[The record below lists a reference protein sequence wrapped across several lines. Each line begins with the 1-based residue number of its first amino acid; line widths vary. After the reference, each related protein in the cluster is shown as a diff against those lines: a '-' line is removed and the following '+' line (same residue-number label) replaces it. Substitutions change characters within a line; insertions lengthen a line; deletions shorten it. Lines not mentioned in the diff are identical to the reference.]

1 MNFQKIVTCILIK
14 SKLSNDVILQL
25 MFSFNCIDDMREA
38 FCWIIFP
45 VTLLPIFLKLVV
57 LLNMS
62 QPVCKAD
69 RQNSHSSELELKL
82 SRFCTE
88 IKYCWRSIIGLLLT
102 WLSYQLSTQFP
113 RDPYRP
119 IAIHRQL

>member
-1 MNFQKIVTCILIK
+1 
-14 SKLSNDVILQL
+14 
-25 MFSFNCIDDMREA
+25 MFSFNFIDDMREA
-38 FCWIIFP
+38 IHWIIFP
-45 VTLLPIFLKLVV
+45 VTLPPIFLKLVV

-69 RQNSHSSELELKL
+69 RQNSHSSEPELKL

-88 IKYCWRSIIGLLLT
+88 IKYGWQSIIGLLLT

-113 RDPYRP
+113 QDPYRP